1 MQLLGDREE
10 TAQLGDVHAPILRCR
25 TITGKDRPRAA
36 GLGTLR
42 PATRNVPETVIY
54 GPGST
59 RHRVTYRTD
68 NHETDNHEEA
78 AVDENLPLTGVRVVD
93 RTDGLGETTGR
104 LLADLGADVIR
115 VEPAA
120 GAASREREPVVD
132 GVSLHY
138 ATHNANKRAVVVSPE
153 DFLRLVDT
161 ADILISNSSDDLG
174 ALRERRPGLIVVAI
188 TDFGLTG
195 PYRDWQATE
204 WTHLALGGVL
214 CRSGLPGRAPLPPPG
229 SLAYESAAAQAAW
242 AALVAY
248 FAGAGDLVDVSVYEA
263 TAQVL
268 DPGYG
273 IGGSATGGV
282 PAADGPR
289 GRPDARHLY
298 PIFRCADGWV
308 RICVLAPRQWQG
320 MFTWLGSPPEFADPA
335 LANLGKRFAAAGRI
349 YPAIGHL
356 FATRT
361 RSQIVTEGQQHGV
374 PTAALLEPTEV
385 LHADQFTARSVFTPV
400 ESVPGALMPNGYLE
414 VDGNR
419 AGIRSPAPTHGQH
432 TTEVLAAVAA
442 VGGAEHSATARGTE
456 RSARAGGPERS
467 AAAGGPERS
476 AFETGAERSGP
487 LSGAD
492 HSRPLA
498 GLRVLDLGV
507 IVVGAELGRL
517 FADMGAEVIKVENK
531 AFPDGSRQTFDGS
544 AISPSFAYGHRNK
557 LGLGLNLRTP
567 EGIALFKRLV
577 ARSDVVLSNFKPGTM
592 ESLGLGYDELAAI
605 NPGIVVADSS
615 AFGPT
620 GPWSKRMGYGPLVRA
635 TTGLSGL
642 WRYPDDEGSHSDAST
657 IYPDHVAARFEAV
670 AILAKLVARRRTGRG
685 GTVSVAQAEIIL
697 GQLSHQLALESV
709 RPGSLT
715 PGGDAPQPLT
725 PGGDAPQ
732 PLTPGG
738 DAGDAPR
745 GLYPCAGDDEWCVVT
760 VRGDDDW
767 VRLEGVL
774 ATGLDLRTAGDRIAQ
789 REQLDAL
796 VSAWTSKRA
805 PRDAMA
811 ELQAAGVPAAMMQRV
826 PELLKDPHL
835 AARGFFRTMDHPR
848 IADTMPAENAPAV
861 FANLAEPA
869 LNPAPLP
876 GEHSR
881 EVLSRVLGLPAG
893 EIDALVAAG
902 VVEQCD
908 DAPAITG
915 RR

>member
-1 MQLLGDREE
+1 
-10 TAQLGDVHAPILRCR
+10 
-25 TITGKDRPRAA
+25 
-36 GLGTLR
+36 
-42 PATRNVPETVIY
+42 
-54 GPGST
+54 
-59 RHRVTYRTD
+59 
-68 NHETDNHEEA
+68 
-78 AVDENLPLTGVRVVD
+78 VDENLPLTGVRVLD
-93 RTDGLGETTGR
+93 RTDGLGETTSR

-120 GAASREREPVVD
+120 GAASRQREPLVD
-132 GVSLHY
+132 GVSLYY
-138 ATHNANKRAVVVSPE
+138 ATHNANKRAVVVDGD
-153 DFLRLVDT
+153 DFLRLIDT
-161 ADILISNSSDDLG
+161 ADILVTNAAADLG
-174 ALRERRPGLIVVAI
+174 ALRERRPGLVVVAV
-188 TDFGLTG
+188 TDYGLTG

-214 CRSGLPGRAPLPPPG
+214 SRSGLPGREPLLPPG
-229 SLAYESAAAQAAW
+229 SMAYESAAAQAAW
-242 AALVAY
+242 AALLAHY
-248 FAGAGDLVDVSVYEA
+248 AGTGDLVDVSVYEV
-263 TAQVL
+263 TARVL
-268 DPGYG
+268 DPGFG

-282 PAADGPR
+282 PAANGPR

-349 YPAIGHL
+349 YPAIGRL

-361 RSQIVTEGQQHGV
+361 RSQIVAEGQRHGV
-374 PTAALLEPTEV
+374 PTAALLSPTEV
-385 LHADQFTARSVFTPV
+385 LHAEQFTARSVFKEV
-400 ESVPGALMPNGYLE
+400 AGILMPNGYLE
-414 VDGNR
+414 VDGRR
-419 AGIRSPAPTHGQH
+419 AGIRTPAPEHGQH
-432 TTEVLAAVAA
+432 TAEVLAALA
-442 VGGAEHSATARGTE
+442 
-456 RSARAGGPERS
+456 PKPRS
-467 AAAGGPERS
+467 AAMA
-476 AFETGAERSGP
+476 AT
-487 LSGAD
+487 
-492 HSRPLA
+492 RPLA

-557 LGLGLNLRTP
+557 LGLGLNLRTTD
-567 EGIALFKRLV
+567 GIALFKRLV
-577 ARSDVVLSNFKPGTM
+577 EESDVVLANFKPGTM

-642 WRYPDDEGSHSDAST
+642 WRYPDDEASHSDAST

-697 GQLSHQLALESV
+697 GQLAHQLALESV
-709 RPGSLT
+709 RPGT
-715 PGGDAPQPLT
+715 
-725 PGGDAPQ
+725 
-732 PLTPGG
+732 LTPGG
-738 DAGDAPR
+738 DAGDAPQ

-760 VRGDDDW
+760 VRGDEDW
-767 VRLEGVL
+767 ARLEGVL
-774 ATGLDLRTAGDRIAQ
+774 ASGLDLPTARDRIAQ
-789 REQLDAL
+789 RDRLDAL
-796 VSAWTSKRA
+796 VSAWTSTRA
-805 PRDAMA
+805 PRAAMA

-826 PELLKDPHL
+826 PELLDDPHL
-835 AARGFFRTMDHPR
+835 AARGFFRRMEHPR
-848 IADTMPAENAPAV
+848 IAVRMPTENAPAV
-861 FANLAEPA
+861 FAHVDDPT

-881 EVLSRVLGLPAG
+881 EVLSRVLGLPG
-893 EIDALVAAG
+893 EEIDALIAAG
-902 VVEQCD
+902 VVEQWA
-908 DAPAITG
+908 DAPAPA
-915 RR
+915 

>member
-1 MQLLGDREE
+1 M
-10 TAQLGDVHAPILRCR
+10 
-25 TITGKDRPRAA
+25 
-36 GLGTLR
+36 
-42 PATRNVPETVIY
+42 
-54 GPGST
+54 
-59 RHRVTYRTD
+59 
-68 NHETDNHEEA
+68 
-78 AVDENLPLTGVRVVD
+78 DENLPLTGVRVVD

-120 GAASREREPVVD
+120 GAASRRREPVVD
-132 GVSLHY
+132 GVSLYY
-138 ATHNANKRAVVVSPE
+138 ATHNANKRAVVASPD
-153 DFLRLVDT
+153 DFRRLIDT
-161 ADILISNSSDDLG
+161 ADILITNASDDVD
-174 ALRERRPGLIVVAI
+174 ALRERRPGLVVVAV

-214 CRSGLPGRAPLPPPG
+214 SRSGLPGRAPLLPPG

-248 FAGAGDLVDVSVYEA
+248 FAGTGDLVDVSVYEA

-282 PAADGPR
+282 PAANGPR

-320 MFTWLGSPPEFADPA
+320 MFTWLGEPAELADPA

-349 YPAIGHL
+349 YPAIGRL

-361 RSQIVTEGQQHGV
+361 RQRIVAEGQQHGV

-385 LHADQFTARSVFTPV
+385 LYAEQFTARSVFTPIP
-400 ESVPGALMPNGYLE
+400 SVPGALMPNGYLE
-414 VDGNR
+414 VDGRR
-419 AGIRSPAPTHGQH
+419 AGIRGPAPTHGQH
-432 TTEVLAAVAA
+432 TTEVLAAVAP
-442 VGGAEHSATARGTE
+442 GTE
-456 RSARAGGPERS
+456 PSPLSA
-467 AAAGGPERS
+467 
-476 AFETGAERSGP
+476 GAER
-487 LSGAD
+487 
-492 HSRPLA
+492 SRPLA

-557 LGLGLNLRTP
+557 LGLGLNLRSP

-577 ARSDVVLSNFKPGTM
+577 AESDVVVSNFKPGTM
-592 ESLGLGYDELAAI
+592 ESLGLGYPELAAI
-605 NPGIVVADSS
+605 NPGVVVADSS

-642 WRYPDDEGSHSDAST
+642 WRYPDDEAGHSDAST
-657 IYPDHVAARFEAV
+657 IFPDHVAARFEAV
-670 AILAKLVARRRTGRG
+670 AILAKLVARRRTGHG

-715 PGGDAPQPLT
+715 PAGATGDTPEELASAGDAGDAPKEL
-725 PGGDAPQ
+725 ASS
-732 PLTPGG
+732 G

-767 VRLEGVL
+767 MRLEGVL
-774 ATGLDLRTAGDRIAQ
+774 ETGLDLPTAGDRIAQ
-789 REQLDAL
+789 RDQLDAL
-796 VSAWTSKRA
+796 VSAWTSARS
-805 PRDAMA
+805 PRIAMA

-826 PELLKDPHL
+826 PELLDDPHL
-835 AARGFFRTMDHPR
+835 AARGFFRTMEHPR
-848 IADTMPAENAPAV
+848 IAETMPTENAPAV
-861 FANLAEPA
+861 FANAEDPT

-881 EVLSRVLGLPAG
+881 EVLSRVLGLPAE
-893 EIDALVAAG
+893 EIDALIAAG
-902 VVEQCD
+902 VVEQWVD
-908 DAPAITG
+908 TPVNAPA
-915 RR
+915 

>member
-1 MQLLGDREE
+1 M
-10 TAQLGDVHAPILRCR
+10 
-25 TITGKDRPRAA
+25 
-36 GLGTLR
+36 
-42 PATRNVPETVIY
+42 
-54 GPGST
+54 
-59 RHRVTYRTD
+59 
-68 NHETDNHEEA
+68 
-78 AVDENLPLTGVRVVD
+78 DENLPLTGVRVVD

-115 VEPAA
+115 AEPAA
-120 GAASREREPVVD
+120 GAASRRREPVVD
-132 GVSLHY
+132 GVSLYY
-138 ATHNANKRAVVVSPE
+138 ATHNANKRSVVLSPG
-153 DFLRLVDT
+153 DFLRLIDT
-161 ADILISNSSDDLG
+161 ADILITNAADDLD
-174 ALRERRPGLIVVAI
+174 ALRERRPGLVVVAV

-214 CRSGLPGRAPLPPPG
+214 ARSGLPGRAPLLPPG

-248 FAGAGDLVDVSVYEA
+248 FAGTGDLVDVSVYEA
-263 TAQVL
+263 TARAL

-282 PAADGPR
+282 PAANGPR

-320 MFTWLGSPPEFADPA
+320 MFTWLGSPPELADPA
-335 LANLGKRFAAAGRI
+335 LADLGKRFAAAGRI
-349 YPAIGHL
+349 YPAIGGL

-361 RSQIVTEGQQHGV
+361 RSQIVAEGQRHGV
-374 PTAALLEPTEV
+374 PTAALLEPSEV
-385 LHADQFTARSVFTPV
+385 LHADQFTARQVFTSIP
-400 ESVPGALMPNGYLE
+400 SVPGALMPNGYLE
-414 VDGNR
+414 IDGHR
-419 AGIRSPAPTHGQH
+419 AGIRTPAPEHGRH
-432 TTEVLAAVAA
+432 TAEVLAGLVPKPRPATTAA
-442 VGGAEHSATARGTE
+442 T
-456 RSARAGGPERS
+456 
-467 AAAGGPERS
+467 
-476 AFETGAERSGP
+476 
-487 LSGAD
+487 
-492 HSRPLA
+492 RPLA

-544 AISPSFAYGHRNK
+544 AISASFAYGHRNK
-557 LGLGLNLRTP
+557 LGLGLNLRAP

-577 ARSDVVLSNFKPGTM
+577 AESDVVLANFKPGTM
-592 ESLGLGYDELAAI
+592 DSLGLGYDELAAI

-642 WRYPDDEGSHSDAST
+642 WRYPGDEAGHSDAST

-709 RPGSLT
+709 RPGSLAPGKSAPREQT
-715 PGGDAPQPLT
+715 PSGAAPQEQAPSGDAGLA
-725 PGGDAPQ
+725 GHARDA
-732 PLTPGG
+732 GNAEN
-738 DAGDAPR
+738 AGDAPR

-760 VRGDDDW
+760 VRNDDDW
-767 VRLEGVL
+767 RALDGVL
-774 ATGLDLRTAGDRIAQ
+774 GSGLDLRTARDRIAQ
-789 REQLDAL
+789 RDRLDAM

-805 PRDAMA
+805 PRAAMA

-826 PELLKDPHL
+826 PELLDDPHL
-835 AARGFFRTMDHPR
+835 AARGFFRTMKHPR
-848 IADTMPAENAPAV
+848 IADPMPAENAPAL
-861 FANLAEPA
+861 FATVEEPA

-881 EVLSRVLGLPAG
+881 EVLSRVLGLPAE
-893 EIDALVAAG
+893 EIDALIAAG
-902 VVEQCD
+902 VVEQWVD
-908 DAPAITG
+908 TPGNTPG
-915 RR
+915 

>member
-1 MQLLGDREE
+1 M
-10 TAQLGDVHAPILRCR
+10 
-25 TITGKDRPRAA
+25 
-36 GLGTLR
+36 
-42 PATRNVPETVIY
+42 
-54 GPGST
+54 
-59 RHRVTYRTD
+59 
-68 NHETDNHEEA
+68 
-78 AVDENLPLTGVRVVD
+78 DENLPLTGVRVVE

-115 VEPAA
+115 AEPAG
-120 GAASREREPVVD
+120 GAASRRREPVVD
-132 GVSLHY
+132 GVSLYY
-138 ATHNANKRAVVVSPE
+138 ATHNANKRAVVA
-153 DFLRLVDT
+153 DGDDLRRLVDT
-161 ADILISNSSDDLG
+161 ADIYLTDDASWLPP
-174 ALRERRPGLIVVAI
+174 RRPGLVIVAV

-214 CRSGLPGRAPLPPPG
+214 SRSGLPGRAPLLPPG

-248 FAGAGDLVDVSVYEA
+248 FAGTGDLVDVSVYEA

-320 MFTWLGSPPEFADPA
+320 MFTWLGEPAEFADPA
-335 LANLGKRFAAAGRI
+335 LANLRKRFAAAGRI
-349 YPAIGHL
+349 YPAIGRL
-356 FATRT
+356 FAGRT
-361 RSQIVTEGQQHGV
+361 RSQIVAEGQRFGV

-385 LHADQFTARSVFTPV
+385 LHAEQFAARSVFTAIP
-400 ESVPGALMPNGYLE
+400 SVPGALMPNGYLE
-414 VDGNR
+414 VDGRR
-419 AGIRSPAPTHGQH
+419 AGIRFPAPSHGQH
-432 TTEVLAAVAA
+432 TAEVLAAVPAA
-442 VGGAEHSATARGTE
+442 PAAP
-456 RSARAGGPERS
+456 AGPGR
-467 AAAGGPERS
+467 
-476 AFETGAERSGP
+476 
-487 LSGAD
+487 
-492 HSRPLA
+492 SRPLA

-517 FADMGAEVIKVENK
+517 FADLGAEVIKVENR

-544 AISPSFAYGHRNK
+544 ALSPSFAYGHRNK
-557 LGLGLNLRTP
+557 LGLGLDLRAP

-577 ARSDVVLSNFKPGTM
+577 AESDVVLSNFKPGTM
-592 ESLGLGYDELAAI
+592 DSLGLGHDELAAI

-642 WRYPDDEGSHSDAST
+642 WRYPGDEAGHSDAST
-657 IYPDHVAARFEAV
+657 IYPDHIAARVEAV
-670 AILAKLVARRRTGRG
+670 AILAKLIARRRTGRG

-697 GQLSHQLALESV
+697 GQLAHQLALESV

-715 PGGDAPQPLT
+715 PAE
-725 PGGDAPQ
+725 A
-732 PLTPGG
+732 
-738 DAGDAPR
+738 AEDAPR

-767 VRLEGVL
+767 VRLDGVL
-774 ATGLDLRTAGDRIAQ
+774 ASGLDLPTAGDRIA
-789 REQLDAL
+789 RRDHLDAL

-805 PRDAMA
+805 PREAMA

-826 PELLKDPHL
+826 PDLPRDPHL
-835 AARGFFRTMDHPR
+835 AERGFFRTMHHPR
-848 IADTMPAENAPAV
+848 IAQPMPTENAPAV
-861 FANLAEPA
+861 FATVPDPTLH
-869 LNPAPLP
+869 PAPLP

-881 EVLSRVLGLPAG
+881 DVLARVLGLSTE
-893 EIDALVAAG
+893 EIDALIAAG
-902 VVEQCD
+902 VVEQWA
-908 DAPAITG
+908 DAESVKE

>member
-1 MQLLGDREE
+1 M
-10 TAQLGDVHAPILRCR
+10 
-25 TITGKDRPRAA
+25 
-36 GLGTLR
+36 
-42 PATRNVPETVIY
+42 
-54 GPGST
+54 
-59 RHRVTYRTD
+59 
-68 NHETDNHEEA
+68 
-78 AVDENLPLTGVRVVD
+78 LPLTGVRVVD

-115 VEPAA
+115 VEPAE
-120 GAASREREPVVD
+120 GAASRRREPVVD
-132 GVSLHY
+132 GVSLYY
-138 ATHNANKRAVVVSPE
+138 ATHNANKRAVVAAG
-153 DFLRLVDT
+153 DDLQRLVDS
-161 ADILISNSSDDLG
+161 ADIYLTNEASWLP
-174 ALRERRPGLIVVAI
+174 APRPGLVVVAI

-214 CRSGLPGRAPLPPPG
+214 CRSGLPGRAPLLPPG

-248 FAGAGDLVDVSVYEA
+248 FAGTGDLVDVSVYEA

-268 DPGYG
+268 DPGFG

-335 LANLGKRFAAAGRI
+335 LASLGKRFAAAGRI
-349 YPAIGHL
+349 YPAIGRL

-361 RSQIVTEGQQHGV
+361 RQQIVAEGQRHGV

-385 LHADQFTARSVFTPV
+385 LHADQFTARGLFTPI
-400 ESVPGALMPNGYLE
+400 EEVPGALMPNGYLE
-414 VDGNR
+414 IDGRR
-419 AGIRSPAPTHGQH
+419 AGIRIPAPVHGQH
-432 TTEVLAAVAA
+432 TTEVFAALPPT
-442 VGGAEHSATARGTE
+442 EPSAYGLSAYGTE
-456 RSARAGGPERS
+456 R
-467 AAAGGPERS
+467 
-476 AFETGAERSGP
+476 
-487 LSGAD
+487 
-492 HSRPLA
+492 SRPLA

-517 FADMGAEVIKVENK
+517 FADLGAEVIKVENK

-544 AISPSFAYGHRNK
+544 AISAGFAYGHRNK
-557 LGLGLNLRTP
+557 LGLGLNLRTTD
-567 EGIALFKRLV
+567 GIALFKRLV
-577 ARSDVVLSNFKPGTM
+577 AESDVVLANFKPGTM
-592 ESLGLGYDELAAI
+592 ESLGLGHDELAAI

-642 WRYPDDEGSHSDAST
+642 WRYPDDEAGHSDAST

-670 AILAKLVARRRTGRG
+670 AILAKLIARRRTGRG

-697 GQLSHQLALESV
+697 GQLAHQLALESV
-709 RPGSLT
+709 RPGSLAPAGSAT
-715 PGGDAPQPLT
+715 WGLAPSGDAADEQGVAAPGEDARDARREPATGGDAR
-725 PGGDAPQ
+725 DAPW
-732 PLTPGG
+732 
-738 DAGDAPR
+738 

-760 VRGDDDW
+760 VRGDEDW

-774 ATGLDLRTAGDRIAQ
+774 ATGLDLPTAGDRIPR
-789 REQLDAL
+789 REELDAL
-796 VSAWTSKRA
+796 VAAWTSKRA

-811 ELQAAGVPAAMMQRV
+811 ELQAAGVPAAMMQRI
-826 PELLKDPHL
+826 PELLDDPHL
-835 AARGFFRTMDHPR
+835 AARGFFRTMVHPR
-848 IADTMPAENAPAV
+848 IAEKMPTENAPAV
-861 FANLAEPA
+861 FANVAPPPLD
-869 LNPAPLP
+869 PAPLP

-881 EVLSRVLGLPAG
+881 EILTRVLGLPPE
-893 EIDALVAAG
+893 EIDALIAAG
-902 VVEQCD
+902 VVEQW
-908 DAPAITG
+908 AA
-915 RR
+915 